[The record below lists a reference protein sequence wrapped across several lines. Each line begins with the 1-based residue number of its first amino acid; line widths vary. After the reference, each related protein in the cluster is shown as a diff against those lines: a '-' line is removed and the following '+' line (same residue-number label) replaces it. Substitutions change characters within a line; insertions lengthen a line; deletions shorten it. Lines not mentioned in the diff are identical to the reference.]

1 MFALILDKISQ
12 LFFGGTLDEL
22 DEGGWWDDDE
32 FFEL

>member
-1 MFALILDKISQ
+1 MFALILDKISEWLMGDGWDQ
-12 LFFGGTLDEL
+12 L